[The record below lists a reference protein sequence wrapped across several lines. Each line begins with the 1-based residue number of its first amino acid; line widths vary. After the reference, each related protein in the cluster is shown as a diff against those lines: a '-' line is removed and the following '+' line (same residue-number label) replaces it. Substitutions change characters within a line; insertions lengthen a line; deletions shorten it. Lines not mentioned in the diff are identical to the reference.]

1 MKIPFLPP
9 AALILAA
16 VVVSGCANAP
26 AHYETTPVQVK
37 TAQGIVTCQL
47 YTKERVLWDR
57 AIDRPN
63 AMSVQDA
70 DAVCRAEGERQKN
83 S

>member
-1 MKIPFLPP
+1 MTMLKTAVLGSFST
-9 AALILAA
+9 LILA
-16 VVVSGCANAP
+16 GCAP
-26 AHYETTPVQVK
+26 DPRSFETTPVQVK
-37 TAQGIVTCQL
+37 TAKGIVTCQL

-63 AMSVQDA
+63 NMTVREA
-70 DAVCRAEGERQKN
+70 DDVCRAEGIRQKN